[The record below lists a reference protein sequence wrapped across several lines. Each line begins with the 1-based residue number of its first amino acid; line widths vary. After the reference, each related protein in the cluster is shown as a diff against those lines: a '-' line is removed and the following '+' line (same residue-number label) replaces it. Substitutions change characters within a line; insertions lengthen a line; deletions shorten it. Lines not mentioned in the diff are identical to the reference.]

1 MVVYYCILYNMVIEG
16 ILSNIDTLMMQL
28 LLDIDHINYVPLD
41 GCKDVNEHCIFVL
54 KNATAIDI
62 EIKLQ
67 GYEISRINQPNLLE

>member
-1 MVVYYCILYNMVIEG
+1 
-16 ILSNIDTLMMQL
+16 MMQL

-54 KNATAIDI
+54 KNATTIDI